1 MADDKSKKKKAS
13 SQKVNSNRLELLVT
27 IVSRQKAEFFA
38 DLIQSFD
45 VNMQMLVRATGTADA
60 DILKAL
66 GLADAQKAVIFS
78 IIKEDKINDA
88 LLSIEHKFKTIKNG
102 KGIAYTIPLTSLIGV
117 AIYGFLSNNARAAKE
132 EKNEKV

>member
-117 AIYGFLSNNARAAKE
+117 AIYGFLSNNARAAKD